1 MLSFFL
7 VVLSIAAG
15 SNASPC
21 KASASSSTSS
31 SLGVAQTGEPPGT
44 KELAAPGTAST
55 QLTTNP
61 DQANIAQPIAGSGS
75 GSRACPPDFINTVF
89 NTNAP
94 DQIGWPNTVWGSLTS
109 NGINDWI
116 GFSIN
121 TLDTKQTYDV
131 NGAPAPTTPS
141 LDSAQIHLA
150 MDPTDVTAAVAML
163 QGASPPPYLGLFNE
177 PDYSFDGVTPLTSP
191 QDAASSLGAVFTTP
205 HPNTKFLAPAVA
217 FPNSN
222 WLPSFNASCNGCF
235 SQIDVIPMHIYDPDP
250 ANIISEIQ
258 QFHSTWPNWPI
269 WITEL
274 SPARDDCTLTNAA
287 SGTGSM
293 GEYINT
299 LILQILALGYVE
311 RIFWNSGEWDST
323 PINAAPAACNPSLTD
338 VNGNPT
344 TVLQVLG
351 QVCGNS
357 TNTGSTATS
366 KVKRGPKMGLY

>member
-1 MLSFFL
+1 MDL
-7 VVLSIAAG
+7 VLHLIYVYQATDSI
-15 SNASPC
+15 
-21 KASASSSTSS
+21 
-31 SLGVAQTGEPPGT
+31 LLIV
-44 KELAAPGTAST
+44 
-55 QLTTNP
+55 
-61 DQANIAQPIAGSGS
+61 
-75 GSRACPPDFINTVF
+75 
-89 NTNAP
+89 
-94 DQIGWPNTVWGSLTS
+94 
-109 NGINDWI
+109 
-116 GFSIN
+116 GFSIG
-121 TLDTKQTYDV
+121 TLNTKQTYDV

-141 LDSAQIHLA
+141 LDSAQIHLV
-150 MDPTDVTAAVAML
+150 MDPTDVSAAVSML
-163 QGASPPPYLGLFNE
+163 QGASSPAYLGLFNE

-191 QDAASSLGAVFTTP
+191 QDAAASLAAVFAVP

-217 FPNSN
+217 FPNSD

-250 ANIISEIQ
+250 ASIISEIQ

-274 SPARDDCTLTNAA
+274 SPARDDCTLTGDA
-287 SGTGSM
+287 SGTGSV

-299 LILQILALGYVE
+299 LIPQILALGYVE
-311 RIFWNSGEWDST
+311 KIFWNSGEWDSS

-357 TNTGSTATS
+357 TDAGGTATS
-366 KVKRGPKMGLY
+366 KVKRRVKMGLY